1 MQIAGTDA
9 ITPGRVEVVGP
20 SLMLDLSWCIHGA
33 YSSYLREAHPIL
45 DTLYG
50 QNNDLRS
57 RVQNFWSDGMNCF
70 AEAEVLAHHA
80 EALEATDFSILRPRL
95 EAALATVPLDLT
107 LESETPEDRSKI
119 LNRLAQLQRSDEL
132 RRKYFDLLEA
142 LWFPIATWWETVGVS
157 SVESSVSDVRR
168 SLERGAKWHQ
178 IVANECET
186 LVQHLPEIIDRNENG
201 HRLVLAGCALFG
213 RGLYLELPGCTLVG
227 FGAHGAVQE
236 ARARTE
242 HVVRP
247 LRALADPTR
256 LAIFEYLTTGRAG
269 VTEIAQAFA
278 LSQPT
283 VSAHVKRLRDAGL
296 VTAERRGNRME
307 LSVDS
312 SAAETL
318 ANDLSGLLT
327 RQLDGRR
334 PAEQPR

>member
-1 MQIAGTDA
+1 MQIAETDA
-9 ITPGRVEVVGP
+9 TTPGRVEVIGP
-20 SLMLDLSWCIHGA
+20 SLMLDLSWCIHAA

-50 QNNDLRS
+50 QNHELRA
-57 RVQNFWSDGMNCF
+57 RVQNFWSDGMSCF

-95 EAALATVPLDLT
+95 EAAVATVPLDLT

-119 LNRLAQLQRSDEL
+119 LNRLAQLQRSGEL
-132 RRKYFDLLEA
+132 RQKYFDLLEA
-142 LWFPIATWWETVGVS
+142 LWYPIATWWGTVGVS

-178 IVANECET
+178 LVTNECET
-186 LVQHLPEIIDRNENG
+186 LVQHLPEIIDRNRNG
-201 HRLVLAGCALFG
+201 HPLVLGACAFFG
-213 RGLYLELPGCTLVG
+213 RGLYLELPGCTLIG

-236 ARARTE
+236 ARDRTE

-256 LAIFEYLTTGRAG
+256 LAIFEYLTTGTAG
-269 VTEIAQAFA
+269 VTDIAQAFA

-283 VSAHVKRLRDAGL
+283 VSAHVKRLRDVGL
-296 VTAERRGNRME
+296 VTAERRGNRMD

-327 RQLDGRR
+327 RRLEG
-334 PAEQPR
+334 